1 MMYMRGIKT
10 GTCSIVLQVLFNI
23 EFYDSMGL
31 FSPTSG
37 LKLYLTP
44 AGWKSQSGGTF
55 VDWNSAINLSPG
67 FDHSITVHP
76 KTMSKLSHPYS
87 ACEFYRKGKLW
98 MFNTKEQC
106 QTECQL
112 E

>member
-1 MMYMRGIKT
+1 MMDTRGIE
-10 GTCSIVLQVLFNI
+10 IVPCRIVPQVLFNI

-31 FSPTSG
+31 FSPNSG

-44 AGWKSQSGGTF
+44 AEWKNESGGMF
-55 VDWNSAINLSPG
+55 VDWNSGINLSPG

-87 ACEFYRKGKLW
+87 DCEFYRKGKMW

-106 QTECQL
+106 QAECQL